1 MKIAICAVALLILQ
15 GCVGASMYQGL
26 TADQISAAAK
36 DNKAVYQCA
45 DIPAFPGGVAK
56 VRSMVIDTGVIK
68 NGSMVADTCD
78 KITFTNETKP
88 KTTP

>member
-1 MKIAICAVALLILQ
+1 MKYALLAIILT
-15 GCVGASMYQGL
+15 GCAGAQMYQGM
-26 TADQISAAAK
+26 TAEQISAAAK

-88 KTTP
+88 TPKP